1 MLAAGA
7 PTVHSAAMAQQQAP
21 AASAGIVVYHPEEDQ
36 LARLVAAVAP
46 GLREVVVFANSTLS
60 PTLETRLA
68 EAADP
73 VACRILRPGA
83 NVGLGAAYD
92 AFLASARAAGD
103 AFVLLLDQD
112 SLPPEGAVPRL
123 AAIHARLAAA
133 GERPAIVGPQPLDPA
148 GQPMKLALA
157 NTPSP
162 PALAGEATRV
172 AFVISSGSLVD
183 VEAASAVGPFRADY
197 FIDAIDLEWCFRA
210 GARGYSIWVADEVRM
225 DHRLGRGVIRLPV
238 LGILLA
244 DQPPRRLYTYLRNQL
259 SMLRLPHVPAA
270 HKARLLLSLP
280 LRLPVYLARNGFS
293 REARAALRN
302 GLRDGLR
309 GRLGPPDGAFR

>member
-1 MLAAGA
+1 MD
-7 PTVHSAAMAQQQAP
+7 QEQAV
-21 AASAGIVVYHPEEDQ
+21 AASAGIVIYHPEEGQ

-46 GLREVVVFANSTLS
+46 GLREVVVFANSEVS
-60 PTLETRLA
+60 SALETQLG
-68 EAADP
+68 EAAHP
-73 VACRILRPGA
+73 VPCRILRPGA

-103 AFVLLLDQD
+103 RFVLLLDQD

-123 AAIHARLAAA
+123 AAVHARLVAD
-133 GERPAIVGPQPLDPA
+133 GERPAIVGPQPLDPE
-148 GQPMKLALA
+148 GQPMKLALSG
-157 NTPSP
+157 SP
-162 PALAGEATRV
+162 PTPVLAGEATRV

-183 VEAASAVGPFRADY
+183 VEAAATIGPFRADY

-210 GARGYSIWVADEVRM
+210 GARGFSIWVADHVRM

-259 SMLRLPHVPAA
+259 AMLRLPHVPAA
-270 HKARLLLSLP
+270 HKTRMLLSLP
-280 LRLPVYLARNGFS
+280 LRLPVYLVRNGFS
-293 REARAALRN
+293 REARAALLN
-302 GLRDGLR
+302 GLRDGIA
-309 GRLGPPDGAFR
+309 GRLGPPDGALR